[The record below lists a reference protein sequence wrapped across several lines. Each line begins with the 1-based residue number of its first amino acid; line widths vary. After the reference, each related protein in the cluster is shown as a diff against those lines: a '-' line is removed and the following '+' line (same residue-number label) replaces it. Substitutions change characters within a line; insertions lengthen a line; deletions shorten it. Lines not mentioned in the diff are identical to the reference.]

1 MLPNP
6 SSAKDTSHTRLVRPR
21 RRYESVRQRDPELLQ
36 KMLGDSLAVS
46 ADLHCLDSVAPTTD
60 GGPVGFA
67 SSNMNRSEHVPAA
80 EHRIDAAHGSLPKR
94 RPRSMQAGPDAV
106 QDDSVVPRRRPS
118 LRSLL
123 LSDTSQGRTQVEQG
137 HTQLETGMS
146 EEYRHDLYETL
157 IACDVGVFQDAGF
170 SKDAG
175 LTHAESQEVATGMV
189 VSPSNDGIG
198 SQQVDADDWLSL
210 HAADLI
216 RRIQDWADELSARE
230 SQLTTRMSQQL
241 QRERR
246 FRALC
251 ETSVAQV
258 KENARPRR

>member
-6 SSAKDTSHTRLVRPR
+6 SSAKDTSHTRLVKPR
-21 RRYESVRQRDPELLQ
+21 RRYDSVRQRDPELLQ

-46 ADLHCLDSVAPTTD
+46 ANLHSLDSVAPATD
-60 GGPVGFA
+60 GGPVGVA

-106 QDDSVVPRRRPS
+106 QDDSVAPRRRPS

-123 LSDTSQGRTQVEQG
+123 RSDSSQGRTQVE
-137 HTQLETGMS
+137 TGVS

-170 SKDAG
+170 SKNAG
-175 LTHAESQEVATGMV
+175 LTHAESQEGATGMA

-198 SQQVDADDWLSL
+198 IQQVDSDDWLSL

-216 RRIQDWADELSARE
+216 RRIQDWADELSASE
-230 SQLTTRMSQQL
+230 SQLTTRMFQQQ

-258 KENARPRR
+258 KENPRPRR